1 MPTLASYSFEKHR
14 LVLLISGKQ
23 HQLTFRNAMYAM
35 QDNAA
40 WDLQMDEQIMSWAI
54 QRPEDWQLGGRWEAF
69 VWGGGRIGQLGE
81 AGRNVLT
88 PTPAQSFT
96 CAQQVSVIII
106 IFLM

>member
-1 MPTLASYSFEKHR
+1 MLADYGRKDLWKCVCVRACVHACD
-14 LVLLISGKQ
+14 
-23 HQLTFRNAMYAM
+23 NAMNAM

-96 CAQQVSVIII
+96 CAQQVSIII
-106 IFLM
+106 YYIF